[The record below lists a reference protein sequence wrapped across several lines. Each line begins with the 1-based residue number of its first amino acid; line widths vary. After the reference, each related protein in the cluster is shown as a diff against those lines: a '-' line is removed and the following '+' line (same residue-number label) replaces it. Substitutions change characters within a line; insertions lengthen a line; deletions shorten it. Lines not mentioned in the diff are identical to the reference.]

1 MTGSDPRDGE
11 QGDAEQRESKQR
23 ESKQR
28 ESEQTESEQT
38 DAERQLVE
46 FATVLAEGIE
56 QALAGWVV
64 SCVEARL
71 AEMAPEIREAAESAG
86 EAAAAEIGG
95 EVARLLAA
103 DVDAQRENPLA
114 ALRRAVCYPT
124 AVLLAAGVAPVPR
137 DDFAVERFPDDP
149 YDLTPASFADIH
161 PDLQAPGLAW
171 GAAKAFVHRRRHG

>member
-1 MTGSDPRDGE
+1 LTGSD
-11 QGDAEQRESKQR
+11 QRESGQR
-23 ESKQR
+23 
-28 ESEQTESEQT
+28 
-38 DAERQLVE
+38 DAELRAAEEQLVE

-64 SCVEARL
+64 SCVDARL
-71 AEMAPEIREAAESAG
+71 EGMDPEIREAAESAG

-95 EVARLLAA
+95 EVARLLTA

-114 ALRRAVCYPT
+114 ALRRAVRYPT
-124 AVLLAAGVAPVPR
+124 AVLLGAGVAPVPR

-171 GAAKAFVHRRRHG
+171 GAAKAFVHRLRHG